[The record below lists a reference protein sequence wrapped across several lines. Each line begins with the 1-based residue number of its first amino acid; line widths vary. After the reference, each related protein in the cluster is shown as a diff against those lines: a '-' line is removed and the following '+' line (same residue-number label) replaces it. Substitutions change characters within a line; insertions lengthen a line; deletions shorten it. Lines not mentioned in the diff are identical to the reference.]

1 MLCAAYVP
9 QHFLASY
16 APGHKSRWNHHST
29 TGPKLSFCARSLWK
43 KKVTANPCVASIFIQ
58 IPHDLT
64 SRPALALVPKHVSCF
79 FSMDSTRHFQIHPKL
94 FSFMNSFITKWA
106 LHILNLL
113 LAVFTEMTYCLCG
126 WPLQVQTCFSKRNCS
141 NSSNCSFTL
150 IHLVKASIR
159 IPWEPSRNIETLSQ
173 FVKSQR
179 FSDNYCL

>member
-1 MLCAAYVP
+1 MESPLD
-9 QHFLASY
+9 H
-16 APGHKSRWNHHST
+16 
-29 TGPKLSFCARSLWK
+29 GPKTELLRTVAVK
-43 KKVTANPCVASIFIQ
+43 KETADPCLASIFIQ

-79 FSMDSTRHFQIHPKL
+79 FFSMDSTRHFQIHPKL
-94 FSFMNSFITKWA
+94 FSSMNSFITKWA

-141 NSSNCSFTL
+141 NSSNWFFFFTL

-159 IPWEPSRNIETLSQ
+159 IPWGPSCNIETLSQ
-173 FVKSQR
+173 FVKSQQIGR
-179 FSDNYCL
+179 AHV